1 MQWKHLRYGKHH
13 LEEAPLVKNISSE
26 SITLLE
32 CVDTVRLRSHFIAL
46 LCSPDDG
53 DTIEFF

>member
-1 MQWKHLRYGKHH
+1 MESTIV
-13 LEEAPLVKNISSE
+13 EEAPLVKNISSE